1 MKARIKKIVQKY
13 GGDKSFL
20 VPILQDLQKEWNYL
34 PKDVLKTL
42 STVIDVPIS
51 RIYEVATFYKAFS
64 LTPRGKHNLML
75 CVGTACHVRGAA
87 LLGGHI
93 ERSLCIKDGG
103 TTPDKEFT
111 FETVNC
117 LGACALGPVVVIDGH
132 YFPQVKIG
140 NVKKIIDTAKIGFDA
155 IEGPNDQRIFP
166 VDVSCPRCNHS
177 LIDREHLIDGF
188 PTIRLTASF
197 GKLHGWLR

>member
-64 LTPRGKHNLML
+64 LTPRGKHTLML

-87 LLGGHI
+87 LIGGHI
-93 ERSLCIKDGG
+93 ERTLCVKDGG
-103 TTPDKEFT
+103 TTSDLEFT
-111 FETVNC
+111 YETVNC
-117 LGACALGPVVVIDGH
+117 LGACALGPILVADRQYEGH
-132 YFPQVKIG
+132 MSMSKVDKILKNLG
-140 NVKKIIDTAKIGFDA
+140 KKVEADDEKD
-155 IEGPNDQRIFP
+155 
-166 VDVSCPRCNHS
+166 
-177 LIDREHLIDGF
+177 
-188 PTIRLTASF
+188 
-197 GKLHGWLR
+197 

>member
-1 MKARIKKIVQKY
+1 MKAKVKKIVEKY
-13 GGDKSFL
+13 GDKSFL
-20 VPILQDLQKEWNYL
+20 VPILQDMQKEWNYL

-64 LTPRGKHNLML
+64 LTPRGKHTMML

-103 TTPDKEFT
+103 TTPDLEFT
-111 FETVNC
+111 YETVNC
-117 LGACALGPVVVIDGH
+117 LGACALGPILVADGQYEGH
-132 YFPQVKIG
+132 MSMTKVDKIL
-140 NVKKIIDTAKIGFDA
+140 KK
-155 IEGPNDQRIFP
+155 
-166 VDVSCPRCNHS
+166 
-177 LIDREHLIDGF
+177 L
-188 PTIRLTASF
+188 
-197 GKLHGWLR
+197 GKKVEAEDEKD